1 MIPIRLDRV
10 SKTYAASPEAE
21 PAISA
26 DLTIRAGEFFTLLG
40 PSGCGKSTLLR
51 MVAGFVAPT
60 SGSIWFGDRDV
71 TGLAPHK
78 RGVGMVFQNYALF
91 PHMSVAENVAYGL
104 KIRRTARDSRDERV
118 AAALSMV
125 GLTGLGDRSIDQ
137 LSGGQQQRVA
147 LARAVVIQPDLL
159 LLDEPLSNL
168 DAKLRE
174 ETRTQIREVQEN
186 SGTTAVYVTHD
197 QAEAMAISDR
207 IAVLADGRAHQVDE
221 PRRIYRQPATSFVAR
236 FIGRSNVLPV
246 SVVSVGGETA
256 EVSLAG
262 GAPVITVP
270 RSPSMQVDIGAQ
282 AELSVRPQAVRLVA
296 ESEAHLQGVVT
307 RVEYLGATLT
317 ATVEVGDTTVVVS
330 VPDRQIGPERSQ
342 RVGLAI
348 DEGSTWLIPQ

>member
-10 SKTYAASPEAE
+10 SKTYASAPGAA
-21 PAISA
+21 PTITA

-60 SGSIWFGDRDV
+60 TGSIWFGDREV
-71 TGLAPHK
+71 TRLAPHK
-78 RGVGMVFQNYALF
+78 RGIGMVFQNYALF

-104 KIRRTARDSRDERV
+104 KIRRTAKERRDAQV
-118 AAALSMV
+118 ANALSMV
-125 GLTGLGDRSIDQ
+125 GLDGMGRRGIDQ

-174 ETRTQIREVQEN
+174 ETRTQIREVQEK

-246 SVVSVGGETA
+246 TVVAVGAETA
-256 EVSLAG
+256 EVSLADG
-262 GAPVITVP
+262 GPAITVP
-270 RSPSMQVDIGAQ
+270 RSAAMQVAAGAT
-282 AELSVRPQAVRLVA
+282 AELSVRPQALRLVG
-296 ESEAHLQGVVT
+296 ESAAQLRGQVS
-307 RVEYLGATLT
+307 RVEYLGATVT
-317 ATVEVGDTTVVVS
+317 ATVDIGATAVVVS
-330 VPDRQIGPERSQ
+330 APDWQTVPEPGE
-342 RVGLAI
+342 RVGLAV
-348 DEGSTWLIPQ
+348 DETNTWLIPQ

>member
-246 SVVSVGGETA
+246 SIVSVSGETA
-256 EVSLAG
+256 EVTLAG
-262 GAPVITVP
+262 GGPAITVP
-270 RSPSMQVDIGAQ
+270 RSPSMHVSIGAQ

-330 VPDRQIGPERSQ
+330 VPDRQIVPERGQ

-348 DEGSTWLIPQ
+348 DEGSTWLIPE

>member
-10 SKTYAASPEAE
+10 SKTYATSSEAE
-21 PAISA
+21 PTISV

-60 SGSIWFGDRDV
+60 AGSIWFGEREV

-91 PHMSVAENVAYGL
+91 PHLSVAENVAYGL
-104 KIRRTARDSRDERV
+104 KVRRIPRSSRGAQV

-125 GLTGLGDRSIDQ
+125 GLGGMDDRSIDQ

-147 LARAVVIQPDLL
+147 LARAVVIKPELL

-174 ETRTQIREVQEN
+174 ETRTQIREVQEK
-186 SGTTAVYVTHD
+186 SGTTALYVTHD

-207 IAVLADGRAHQVDE
+207 VAVLADGWAHQVDE
-221 PRRIYRQPATSFVAR
+221 PRRIYREPATSFVAR

-246 SVVSVGGETA
+246 TIVAAGGESA
-256 EVSLAG
+256 EVSLG
-262 GAPVITVP
+262 DGLPGITVP
-270 RSPSMQVDIGAQ
+270 RSPRMQVTAGAA
-282 AELSVRPQAVRLVA
+282 AELSVRPEAIRPVSDEQAQLR
-296 ESEAHLQGVVT
+296 GVVSH
-307 RVEYLGATLT
+307 VEYLGATV
-317 ATVEVGDTTVVVS
+317 TVEVDVDGTAVVMS
-330 VPDRQIGPERSQ
+330 APDRAPLPEQGERI
-342 RVGLAI
+342 GLAI
-348 DEGSTWLIPQ
+348 DERNTWLIPQ